1 MNLLQNAVIYLDILL
16 TVSINYYYYVI
27 EMSLFAD
34 DVCKQET
41 KKDKVLLYE

>member
-16 TVSINYYYYVI
+16 TVSYYYYYVI

-41 KKDKVLLYE
+41 KKRQSSTL